1 MAGKQILIIDDN
13 EDNRMIVK
21 LAIET
26 NSDWKVFT
34 APNAIEGIVLAELER
49 PDAILLD
56 LAMPDLDGLTVYE
69 VLKSNL
75 FTSTIPIIFM
85 TAITKEKTLRHL
97 KNTLAKGIIL
107 KPFDALNLRSLIS
120 RICAWSENN
129 Q

>member
-13 EDNRMIVK
+13 EDHRTIVK
-21 LAIET
+21 MALEA

-56 LAMPDLDGLTVYE
+56 LAMPDLDGLTVCE

-75 FTSTIPIIFM
+75 FTRTIPIIFM
-85 TAITKEKTLRHL
+85 TAITQEKTLMHL
-97 KNTLAKGIIL
+97 KDTLAQGIIL
-107 KPFDALNLRSLIS
+107 KPFDALNLRPLIS
-120 RICAWSENN
+120 RICGW
-129 Q
+129 

>member
-13 EDNRMIVK
+13 EDNRTIVK

-34 APNAIEGIVLAELER
+34 APNAIEGIVRAELER

-56 LAMPDLDGLTVYE
+56 LAMPDLDGLTVCE

-85 TAITKEKTLRHL
+85 TAITQEKTLMHL
-97 KNTLAKGIIL
+97 KDTLAQGIIL

-120 RICAWSENN
+120 RICGW
-129 Q
+129 

>member
-13 EDNRMIVK
+13 EDHRTIVK
-21 LAIET
+21 MALET

-56 LAMPDLDGLTVYE
+56 LAMPDLDGLTVCE

-75 FTSTIPIIFM
+75 FTRTIPIIFM
-85 TAITKEKTLRHL
+85 TAITQEKTLMHL
-97 KNTLAKGIIL
+97 KDTLAQGIIL
-107 KPFDALNLRSLIS
+107 KPFDALNLRPLIS
-120 RICAWSENN
+120 RICGW
-129 Q
+129 